1 MSTRVRATAIGAAV
15 AALLLTA
22 AACGSGPG
30 DEGTGAEGTQAAK
43 SYDVSLTEFAIMP
56 GEIDVPPGQPLTFV
70 VSNDGTAPH
79 TFGVETGSDTIET
92 PQIQP
97 GETATLDVPPL
108 DTGHYK
114 TLCTVPGHA
123 DAGMIGMVMA
133 FEGAGEAPANP
144 TGATGMAGMP
154 GLTGTAGGMTLQ
166 EMLDGHR
173 AGVES
178 FPAETEGAGNEPL
191 EPRIDHG
198 TKVFELTAEQVR
210 WETKPGVFVDA
221 MGFNGTVPGPEIR
234 VQPGDHVRIV
244 VHNDMDQPTTM
255 HLHGVTVP
263 NDMDGVPYITQDP
276 IMPGGFFVYEFDVV
290 DPPGMYV
297 YHSHFNSTEQV
308 GKGLYGAFI
317 VEPRSD
323 DWSALYGQHVDVEST
338 LFLGDGPTGYV
349 LNGKEFPATQP
360 IVAKQGDGVL
370 IHMANDGAQIH
381 PMHLHG
387 FHFEVVAED
396 GFVLPK
402 VQRYMADTLM
412 IAPGQRYD
420 LYVRADYPGVWA
432 FHCHILPHVE
442 GPEGMFGMVTA
453 LVVQ

>member
-1 MSTRVRATAIGAAV
+1 MSTRVRATAIGAAI

-22 AACGSGPG
+22 AACSGSGSG
-30 DEGTGAEGTQAAK
+30 DEGTGAGGSGDAA
-43 SYDVSLTEFAIMP
+43 SYDVSLTEFAIVP
-56 GEIDVPPGQPLTFV
+56 GEIDVPPGEPLSFV

-79 TFGVETGSDTIET
+79 TFAVETGSDTVET

-97 GETATLDVPPL
+97 GESATLEVPAL

-123 DAGMIGMVMA
+123 EAGMIGMVMA
-133 FEGAGEAPANP
+133 FEGAGEKPASP
-144 TGATGMAGMP
+144 TGATGMQ
-154 GLTGTAGGMTLQ
+154 GMTGANGAMTPQ

-173 AGVES
+173 SSVEA
-178 FPAETEGAGNEPL
+178 FPAKTEGAGNEPL
-191 EPRIDHG
+191 EPRIEDG
-198 TKVFELTAEQVR
+198 TKVFELTAEEVS

-221 MGFNGTVPGPEIR
+221 MGFNGTVPGPEVR
-234 VQPGDHVRIV
+234 VRRGDHVRMI
-244 VHNDMDQPTTM
+244 VHNEMSQPTTM

-317 VEPRSD
+317 VEPNGD
-323 DWSALYGQHVDVEST
+323 DWSALYGERVDVESN
-338 LFLGDGPTGYV
+338 LFLGDGPTGFV

-360 IVAKQGDGVL
+360 IVAERGDGVL
-370 IHMANDGAQIH
+370 IHLANDGAVIH

-387 FHFEVVAED
+387 YHFEVVAED

-412 IAPGQRYD
+412 VAPGQRFD
-420 LYVRADYPGVWA
+420 LFVRADYPGVWA

-442 GPEGMFGMVTA
+442 GPQGMFGMVTA

>member
-1 MSTRVRATAIGAAV
+1 MSTRIRTAAIG
-15 AALLLTA
+15 ALLLTA
-22 AACGSGPG
+22 AACSGSGSA
-30 DEGTGAEGTQAAK
+30 DEGSGAAGSGAPQ
-43 SYDVSLTEFAIMP
+43 SYDVSLTEFAIVP

-79 TFGVETGSDTIET
+79 TFAVETGSDTVET

-97 GETATLDVPPL
+97 GESATLDVPGL

-114 TLCTVPGHA
+114 TLCTIPGHA
-123 DAGMIGMVMA
+123 DAGMVGMVMA
-133 FEGAGEAPANP
+133 FEGAGEAPAAVSAATGMP
-144 TGATGMAGMP
+144 GMTGAT
-154 GLTGTAGGMTLQ
+154 GGMTLQ
-166 EMLDGHR
+166 EMLDSHR
-173 AGVES
+173 EGVES
-178 FPAETEGAGNEPL
+178 FPAKTEGAGNELL
-191 EPRIDHG
+191 EPRIEHG
-198 TKVFELTAEQVR
+198 TKVFDLTAEQVR
-210 WETKPGVFVDA
+210 WETRPGVFVDA

-234 VQPGDHVRIV
+234 VQQGDHVRIV

-255 HLHGVTVP
+255 HLHGLTVP

-317 VEPRSD
+317 VQPKDD
-323 DWSALYGQHVDVEST
+323 DWAALYGERVDVEST

-360 IVAKQGDGVL
+360 IVAEQGDGVL

-412 IAPGQRYD
+412 IAPGQRFD

-442 GPEGMFGMVTA
+442 GPQGMFGMVTA